1 MPEATARQ
9 FAGAIDALQAGGPA
23 QNFDFNISGPQ
34 TTHCFV
40 ATLSLM
46 IEDSGVFTVVRDVT
60 ARRAASREIERLGQR
75 NALLL
80 ESVGEGI
87 FDVDQQGNTTFA
99 NPAALAMLG
108 LTQAQILGQSQHTL
122 FHHHHADGSAY
133 PADDCPIQL
142 TLHDGQRRQ
151 LESEWFWRPDG
162 KGFPVSMVVTPIE
175 AEGKQ
180 AGVVVLFQD
189 ITERKRSEE
198 EIHRL
203 AFHDALTLL
212 PNRRLL
218 IDRLGQ
224 MLASSKRS
232 GMCGAVLF
240 LDLDNFKPLNDA
252 QGHAVGDMLLVEV
265 ARRLN
270 LAVREMDSVA
280 RFGGDEFVVM
290 LGKLDTDPAAA
301 RTQAGAVAEKIRL
314 ALAQPYELTLQQ
326 DDGSAVHVRHH
337 CTASMGLCLFPQGE
351 TSADEVLRAA
361 DAAMYRAKEA
371 GRDTVRFHDFAS
383 PA

>member
-1 MPEATARQ
+1 
-9 FAGAIDALQAGGPA
+9 
-23 QNFDFNISGPQ
+23 
-34 TTHCFV
+34 
-40 ATLSLM
+40 
-46 IEDSGVFTVVRDVT
+46 
-60 ARRAASREIERLGQR
+60 
-75 NALLL
+75 LL

-87 FDVDQQGNTTFA
+87 FDVDQQGRTTFA

-108 LTQAQILGQSQHTL
+108 LAQAQILGQNQHTL
-122 FHHHHADGSAY
+122 FHHHRADGSCY
-133 PADDCPIQL
+133 PADDCPIHQ

-151 LESEWFWRPDG
+151 LDSEWFWRPDG
-162 KGFPVSMVVTPIE
+162 RGFPVSMVVTPIE
-175 AEGKQ
+175 ADGKQ

-232 GMCGAVLF
+232 GMFGAVLF

-252 QGHAVGDMLLVEV
+252 QGHSVGDMLLVEV

-270 LAVREMDSVA
+270 LAVREMDTVA

-290 LGKLDTDPAAA
+290 LGKLDTDHSAAGL
-301 RTQAGAVAEKIRL
+301 QASAVAEKIRR
-314 ALAQPYELTLQQ
+314 AVAQPYELSVQQ
-326 DDGSAVHVRHH
+326 DDGTAVHVRHH
-337 CTASMGLCLFPQGE
+337 CTASIGLCLFPQDE
-351 TSADEVLRAA
+351 TNADEVLKAA
-361 DAAMYRAKEA
+361 DAAMYRAKDA
-371 GRDTVRFHDFAS
+371 GRDAVRFHGVA
-383 PA
+383 PRQ